1 MHKMTPIALLLVL
14 SITSCTS
21 TGKQER
27 TASSTALQLGRNT
40 TYTLAATACI
50 QNGIA
55 EFQKIEGRFE
65 KRQFNFLAYTVADDS
80 VIDIIILNEMG
91 MEIGSA
97 RYDGETVTSS
107 GFFNTYGLPAEYL
120 IADFQLVYYRP
131 GCLEEAFSGDAV
143 RITEEEDADGVVRRN
158 VYEADELISTIEYRE
173 AVLTFTNI
181 LRGYSYTITS
191 GDAQ

>member
-1 MHKMTPIALLLVL
+1 MHKITPLALLLVL
-14 SITSCTS
+14 SITACAS

-27 TASSTALQLGRNT
+27 MADSAALQLGRNT
-40 TYTLAATACI
+40 TYTLAATTCI

-80 VIDIIILNEMG
+80 VIDVIILNEMG

-120 IADFQLVYYRP
+120 IADFQLAYYRP
-131 GCLEEAFSGDAV
+131 DCLEEAFSGDAV
-143 RITEEEDADGVVRRN
+143 QISEKKDEDGVTRRN
-158 VYEADELISTIEYRE
+158 ISEADELISTIEYR
-173 AVLTFTNI
+173 AGMLAFTNI
-181 LRGYSYTITS
+181 LRGYSYTIYS
-191 GDAQ
+191 GGAQ

>member
-14 SITSCTS
+14 SITSCAS

-27 TASSTALQLGRNT
+27 TASSTALQLGRKS

-50 QNGIA
+50 QNEIA

-131 GCLEEAFSGDAV
+131 DCLENSFSGEAIS
-143 RITEEEDADGVVRRN
+143 ITEEENADGVARRN
-158 VYEADELISTIEYRE
+158 VHEGDELISTIEYRE
-173 AVLTFTNI
+173 DVLTFTSI
-181 LRGYSYTITS
+181 LRGYSYTIYS

>member
-1 MHKMTPIALLLVL
+1 MHKITPIILLLAF
-14 SITSCTS
+14 SIMSCAS
-21 TGKQER
+21 TGKQE
-27 TASSTALQLGRNT
+27 STTTSAALQLGRKS

-50 QNGIA
+50 QNKIA

-91 MEIGSA
+91 MEIGA
-97 RYDGETVTSS
+97 ATYDGSTVTSS

-131 GCLEEAFSGDAV
+131 DCLENSFSGEAI
-143 RITEEEDADGVVRRN
+143 RITEEKDADGVARRN
-158 VYEADELISTIEYRE
+158 VHEGDELISTIEYRE
-173 AVLTFTNI
+173 DVLTFTSI
-181 LRGYSYTITS
+181 IRGYSYTIYS